1 MKIVISTLIVLLPAI
16 VFAQNFQNMSEQD
29 MQKMMEQGQK
39 MQDCMQNV
47 DQSQLEALQKRS
59 EEFQAELR
67 SLCDAGKR
75 DKVQKKAISYSKEVM
90 NNPAMKQMKKCGELA
105 QGMMSQMPQMP
116 FMDEDVD
123 YSKTHVCD

>member
-39 MQDCMQNV
+39 MQACMQNV

-59 EEFQAELR
+59 EEIQAEIR
-67 SLCDAGKR
+67 GLCDAGKR
-75 DKVQKKAISYSKEVM
+75 DKAQKKAIAYGKEVM

-105 QGMMSQMPQMP
+105 QGMMPQMP
-116 FMDEDVD
+116 FMDEEVD
-123 YSKTHVCD
+123 YSKSHVCD